1 MELIAKR
8 FTAGNLLFVNS
19 IHSDGETLVFKW
31 PGLFSNKKERIDI
44 LGLKVIQV
52 EGKSSRNEL
61 VSILVRDFFDS
72 EYKIDGFDVNEAEKF
87 CQEVHHVKKDI
98 ENKRQDSLKNSI
110 HQLEALQ
117 GLEELKEIVKDT
129 IKLRRYYKETGENS
143 MLSMHMV
150 FKGNPGT
157 GKTTVARLIGEI
169 LYLDGVLYSNN
180 FVECS
185 RVDLVGEF
193 IGHTAPKT
201 LQMCE
206 KALDGILFIDE
217 AYTLSGH
224 PEMKNDFGK
233 EAIETILKFMED
245 NRDRLC
251 VIVAGYSD
259 LMNQFIASNP
269 GLKSRF
275 THFIDFSD
283 FNAEQLFQMAKDFFE
298 KEKIEFSEEVES
310 ELFGQIKSIYD
321 NRDGNFGNGRVVRN
335 LCEAIVRIYDLRMAE
350 SLNSKENTH
359 NKKLIS
365 ADFQP
370 VFKEY
375 FSLNKREES
384 VNNTIGY

>member
-19 IHSDGETLVFKW
+19 IHSDGETLVLKW

-169 LYLDGVLYSNN
+169 LYLEGVLYSNN

-185 RVDLVGEF
+185 RVDLVGEY

-201 LQMCE
+201 LKMCE

-217 AYTLSGH
+217 AYTLSGQS
-224 PEMKNDFGK
+224 EMKNDFGK
-233 EAIETILKFMED
+233 EAIETLLKFMED
-245 NRDRLC
+245 NRNRTC

-283 FNAEQLFQMAKDFFE
+283 FNEKQLFQMAKDFFE
-298 KEKIEFSEEVES
+298 KEKIEFSDGVES
-310 ELFGQIKSIYD
+310 EFFGQIKSIYD
-321 NRDGNFGNGRVVRN
+321 HRDNNFGNGRVVRN
-335 LCEAIVRIYDLRMAE
+335 LCEAIVRNYDLRMAE
-350 SLNSKENTH
+350 SLDSKENTL

-365 ADFQP
+365 ADFHL
-370 VFKEY
+370 VFEEY
-375 FSLNKREES
+375 FSLNKRVEPTNDS
-384 VNNTIGY
+384 IGY

>member
-169 LYLDGVLYSNN
+169 LYLEGVLHSNN

-245 NRDRLC
+245 NRDRTC

-283 FNAEQLFQMAKDFFE
+283 FNEEQLFQMAKDFFE
-298 KEKIEFSEEVES
+298 KEKIEFYEGVES
-310 ELFGQIKSIYD
+310 EFFGQIKSIYD
-321 NRDGNFGNGRVVRN
+321 HRDNNFGNGRVVRN
-335 LCEAIVRIYDLRMAE
+335 LCEAIVRNYDLRMAE
-350 SLNSKENTH
+350 SLDSKENTL

-365 ADFQP
+365 ADFHL
-370 VFKEY
+370 VFEEY
-375 FSLNKREES
+375 FSLNKRVEPTNDS
-384 VNNTIGY
+384 IGY

>member
-245 NRDRLC
+245 NRDRTC

-283 FNAEQLFQMAKDFFE
+283 FNEEQLFQMAKDFFE
-298 KEKIEFSEEVES
+298 KEKIEFYEGVES
-310 ELFGQIKSIYD
+310 EFFGQIKSIYD
-321 NRDGNFGNGRVVRN
+321 HRDNNFGNGRVVRN
-335 LCEAIVRIYDLRMAE
+335 LCEAIVRNYDLRMAE
-350 SLNSKENTH
+350 SLDSKENTL

-365 ADFQP
+365 ADFHL
-370 VFKEY
+370 VFEEY
-375 FSLNKREES
+375 FSLNKRVEPTNDS
-384 VNNTIGY
+384 IGY

>member
-8 FTAGNLLFVNS
+8 FTSGNLFLVNTLS
-19 IHSDGETLVFKW
+19 SDGEILTIKW
-31 PGLFSNKKERIDI
+31 PRLIIDKTERIDI
-44 LGLKVIQV
+44 IGLKDIHVDT
-52 EGKSSRNEL
+52 KSTPKKL
-61 VSILVRDFFDS
+61 VSILVRDCFDFD
-72 EYKIDGFDVNEAEKF
+72 YKIDGFDAHEAKEF
-87 CQEVHHVKKDI
+87 CQKILDAKYI
-98 ENKRQDSLKNSI
+98 LENKRKDSLKNSLYK
-110 HQLEALQ
+110 LESLQ
-117 GLEELKEIVKDT
+117 GLEELKSIVKDT

-143 MLSMHMV
+143 MLAMHMV

-169 LYLDGVLYSNN
+169 LYLEGVLFSKN

-201 LQMCE
+201 LGICE

-217 AYTLSGH
+217 AYTLSSH
-224 PEMKNDFGK
+224 SDTKNDFGK
-233 EAIETILKFMED
+233 EAIETLLKFMED

-283 FNAEQLFQMAKDFFE
+283 FNEEQLFQMAKDFFD
-298 KEKIEFSEEVES
+298 KEKIEFSVGIES
-310 ELFGQIKSIYD
+310 ELLNHLKSLYD
-321 NRDGNFGNGRVVRN
+321 NRESNFGNGRVIRN
-335 LCEAIVRIYDLRMAE
+335 LCEAIVRNYDLRMAE
-350 SLNSKENTH
+350 SLESKENTL

-370 VFKEY
+370 VFEEY
-375 FSLNKREES
+375 SSLNTRVES
-384 VNNTIGY
+384 TNDSIGY

>member
-19 IHSDGETLVFKW
+19 IHSDGETLVLKW
-31 PGLFSNKKERIDI
+31 PSLFSNKKERIDI

-169 LYLDGVLYSNN
+169 LYLEGVLYSNN

-185 RVDLVGEF
+185 RVDLVGEY

-201 LQMCE
+201 LKMCE

-217 AYTLSGH
+217 AYTLSGQS
-224 PEMKNDFGK
+224 EMKNDFGK
-233 EAIETILKFMED
+233 EAIETLLKFMED
-245 NRDRLC
+245 NRDRTC

-283 FNAEQLFQMAKDFFE
+283 FNEKQLFQMAKDFFE
-298 KEKIEFSEEVES
+298 KEKIEFSEGVES
-310 ELFGQIKSIYD
+310 EFFGQIKSIYD
-321 NRDGNFGNGRVVRN
+321 HRDNNFGNGRVVRN
-335 LCEAIVRIYDLRMAE
+335 LCEAIVRNYDLRMAE
-350 SLNSKENTH
+350 SLDSKENTL

-365 ADFQP
+365 ADFHL
-370 VFKEY
+370 VFEEY
-375 FSLNKREES
+375 FSLNKRVEPTNDS
-384 VNNTIGY
+384 IGY